1 MPTNSSRP
9 SDSPRHLG
17 GLQALSVGPAIDP
30 WTARTGVVHSVFART
45 VNLLVDGE
53 MWSVLGAE
61 QADAPFG
68 IRLAPSGGCAGLGV
82 KPSDGV
88 HVRAG
93 YIGLGRLTIDCRAA
107 SRWTP
112 APWPEPAAGLSSR
125 ISSRLY
131 RVEQAARPRAW
142 AGSEDVATQVTAALR
157 GNDVDLARAVRRSV
171 GLGPGTTPA
180 GDDVLVGMLTVLS
193 SSAAGEKGAGLT
205 ARLVRALAP
214 ALPSTPDVSRH
225 LLTQAA
231 RGLPA
236 RALHELGAAVV
247 QGANGPVLENAL
259 QVVLS
264 TGCTSGADACL
275 GLIAACRISFLHAE
289 RDAA

>member
-1 MPTNSSRP
+1 
-9 SDSPRHLG
+9 
-17 GLQALSVGPAIDP
+17 
-30 WTARTGVVHSVFART
+30 VFART

-53 MWSVLGAE
+53 LWSVLGAE
-61 QADAPFG
+61 QPDAPFG
-68 IRLAPSGGCAGLGV
+68 VRLAPCGGCAGLGV
-82 KPSDGV
+82 KPSEGV

-112 APWPEPAAGLSSR
+112 APWREPAAGLSSGV
-125 ISSRLY
+125 SSRLS
-131 RVEQAARPRAW
+131 RVEEAARPRAW
-142 AGSEDVATQVTAALR
+142 VGSEAVATQLTAALR
-157 GNDVDLARAVRRSV
+157 GSDVELARAVRQSV
-171 GLGPGTTPA
+171 GLGPGTTPS
-180 GDDVLVGMLTVLS
+180 GDDVLVGMLTVVS
-193 SSAAGEKGAGLT
+193 SSATGAKGAGLM

-214 ALPSTPDVSRH
+214 ALPSTTDVSRH

-247 QGANGPVLENAL
+247 QGSNDPVLENAL
-259 QVVLS
+259 QVVLD

-275 GLIAACRISFLHAE
+275 GLIAACRLSFLHAE
-289 RDAA
+289 RGVA